1 MADTSDEGTGS
12 TSSPLRNRIK
22 RSHGSTTIFALRLKA
37 CNTFDEVRANQ
48 LLCWLNF
55 QYAALAVRNPLVKLP
70 FSPFMAAAT
79 QGAVVTRRGT
89 DTGNAMAVL
98 FSLGSARR
106 WREEGV
112 LLTLSPFPDEN
123 HSPPILPIT
132 HFRRK

>member
-1 MADTSDEGTGS
+1 MS
-12 TSSPLRNRIK
+12 
-22 RSHGSTTIFALRLKA
+22 
-37 CNTFDEVRANQ
+37 
-48 LLCWLNF
+48 F

-79 QGAVVTRRGT
+79 RGAVVSRRGT

-106 WREEGV
+106 WRGEGV
-112 LLTLSPFPDEN
+112 LTLSPFPDEN
-123 HSPPILPIT
+123 HSPPILILPIT